1 MIYVRITQATLADLP
16 RLQSIARETF
26 QESFAAMNSE
36 ANIRAYMDEAFSAEK
51 LAAELAEENS
61 TFYLATMD
69 DEVIGYLKIN
79 SGNAQTEPMGDS
91 ALEIERIYV
100 RKAYHGRQVGQR
112 LLDKAIEVAREMN
125 IEQVWLGVW
134 KENARAIRFYEKNGF
149 TPFGTHVFLMGDD
162 PQTDILMRCKVER

>member
-100 RKAYHGRQVGQR
+100 RKAHHGRQVGQR

-134 KENARAIRFYEKNGF
+134 EENARAIRFYEKNGF

-162 PQTDILMRCKVER
+162 PQTDILMRRKVQD

>member
-162 PQTDILMRCKVER
+162 PQTDILMRRKVER